1 MNGPAGSI
9 PDVVIDVL
17 AEVGIAND
25 PLVRTILIQ
34 DGYFFG
40 EKYAFDGGHVIWMAN
55 CNRVKVFTDDGTL
68 LKMVIV
74 EDETDTA
81 A

>member
-1 MNGPAGSI
+1 MNDPGSI
-9 PDVVIDVL
+9 PNVVADVL
-17 AEVGIAND
+17 AEIGIAAD
-25 PLVRTILIQ
+25 SLLRTILIQ

-40 EKYAFDGGHVIWMAN
+40 EKYAFDGGYVICMAN

-68 LKMVIV
+68 LKMVVV